1 MDKSTEI
8 NSLPMSENNQGDS
21 NDLVNKIIDEIKNN
35 EESAGMEMNIQ
46 ESQPNFQGQGQ
57 GQGMPPMYDPSVPMG
72 GQDSA
77 PMDVPL
83 PPHMRQLVDQDY
95 MNIPKGDSNGGMCG
109 GLLSLDKL
117 KMAAVVF
124 VLLFLLLL
132 PIGDKYISKLLP
144 SLYVNNNS
152 LSYLGVFVKT
162 LIGTILFYTST
173 LV

>member
-1 MDKSTEI
+1 MEKSTEI

-46 ESQPNFQGQGQ
+46 ESQPNFQGQG
-57 GQGMPPMYDPSVPMG
+57 MPPMYDSSVPMG
-72 GQDSA
+72 GQGGI
-77 PMDVPL
+77 PTDVPL
-83 PPHMRQLVDQDY
+83 PPQMQQLADQDY
-95 MNIPKGDSNGGMCG
+95 MDIPKGDSSGGMCG
-109 GLLSLDKL
+109 GLISLDKL

-132 PIGDKYISKLLP
+132 PIGDKYISKLIP
-144 SLYVNNNS
+144 ALYVNNNS

-162 LIGTILFYTST
+162 LIGTILFYAST